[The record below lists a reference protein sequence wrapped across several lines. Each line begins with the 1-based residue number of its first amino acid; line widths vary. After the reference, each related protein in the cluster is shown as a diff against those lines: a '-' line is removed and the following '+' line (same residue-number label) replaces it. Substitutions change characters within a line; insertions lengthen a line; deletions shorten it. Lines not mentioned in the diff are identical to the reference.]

1 MVGLTPELRFDSIE
15 AVRFCNDRFVIGF
28 NDQQRDDLVAFLKA
42 MQVPAIGDSHTK
54 PSPSNDRGH
63 ARRVIVTLL
72 ITTTAAVT
80 AGVALQ
86 KHPHG
91 EAVVQAADAS
101 PAAMSSS
108 DPSLPAAADA
118 LQRSTDASAEPA
130 MTF

>member
-1 MVGLTPELRFDSIE
+1 MTTPS
-15 AVRFCNDRFVIGF
+15 
-28 NDQQRDDLVAFLKA
+28 
-42 MQVPAIGDSHTK
+42 T
-54 PSPSNDRGH
+54 SNDSGH
-63 ARRVIVTLL
+63 ARRVIVTLV
-72 ITTTAAVT
+72 ITTAAAAVT